1 MRGPPETLPEA
12 LRAAAESGEGGL
24 VFHLRGGMDRWPPD
38 RLQEAA
44 IDAVGVLTTR
54 GVLPGHAVGLLGP
67 NRPEW
72 ARWAFGVWSAG
83 AALVPLPHP
92 VRVRD
97 RAALAE
103 QIASL
108 VAASGC
114 HAVVAAPELADLVPA
129 HLVIPWDQGDSRG
142 APVVADVVPEDV
154 AVIQFTSGS
163 TAAPRGAVLTHAAV
177 LAAIRSIGGAY
188 RIRPERDI
196 YLGWLP
202 FFHDNGLFAYVVR
215 PVVQGCDGHLF
226 ATEEFARDPATWFRL
241 AGQVGATI
249 TSGPCSA
256 WGAALR
262 AADRRRE
269 GAALSSLRL
278 AILAA
283 EPIDPAVVGQLE
295 AAGRWLGL
303 RRSAIGAA
311 YGLAEAT
318 LGVTATE
325 PGEGL
330 AFDKV
335 GLADLAAGRAE
346 PARDGPIK
354 LVPSCGR
361 PMPGVELRIE
371 GADGAAREE
380 RRVGEV
386 LVRAP
391 SLLTGYV
398 GGAASPVVG
407 GWLHTG
413 DRGYLAGDELYL
425 TGRIKDLIIVLGRNY
440 TPEDLEWA
448 AGRVDGVRPGRSV
461 AFSQPGGNEEAV
473 VVVVEPRGEPEE
485 GLAERVGRAVADAV
499 GLRPSEVL
507 VVPRGT
513 VPKTTSGKLRRG
525 ALREAYARGELM
537 RPGSLEAGDAPRGQ
551 PKLASS

>member
-1 MRGPPETLPEA
+1 VREASGTLPDA
-12 LRAAAESGEGGL
+12 LRDAAVAGGGGL
-24 VFHLRGGMDRWPPD
+24 VFHLRGGVDRWPPD

-44 IDAVGVLTTR
+44 TAAAGVLAAR
-54 GVLPGHAVGLLGP
+54 GVLPGQAVGLLGP

-72 ARWAFGVWSAG
+72 ARWAFAVWSAG

-97 RAALAE
+97 RGALAE

-108 VAASGC
+108 VAAAGC
-114 HAVVAAPELADLVPA
+114 LAVVAAPELADLVPP
-129 HLVIPWDQGDSRG
+129 HLVIPWDRDDPGW
-142 APVVADVVPEDV
+142 APAVADVAPDDV

-163 TAAPRGAVLTHAAV
+163 TAAPRGVVLTHGAV
-177 LAAIRSIGGAY
+177 LAAVRSIGEAY
-188 RIRPERDI
+188 RIRPKEDV

-215 PVVQGCDGHLF
+215 PVVHGCEGHLF
-226 ATEEFARDPATWFRL
+226 ATEDFARDPATWFRL
-241 AGQVGATI
+241 AERAGATI

-269 GAALSSLRL
+269 GGALSTLRL

-283 EPIDPAVVGQLE
+283 EPIDPAVVDQLE
-295 AAGRWLGL
+295 AAGGWLGL
-303 RRSAIGAA
+303 RPSAIGAA

-330 AFDKV
+330 TFDRV
-335 GLADLAAGRAE
+335 GLAGLAAGRAE
-346 PARDGPIK
+346 PAADGPIK
-354 LVPSCGR
+354 RVPSCGR
-361 PMPGVELRIE
+361 PMPGVELRID
-371 GADGAAREE
+371 GPDGAALDQRG
-380 RRVGEV
+380 VGEV

-398 GGAASPVVG
+398 GGAASPVAG

-425 TGRIKDLIIVLGRNY
+425 TGRIKDLIIMLGRNY

-448 AGRVDGVRPGRSV
+448 AGRVAGVRPGRSV
-461 AFSQPGGNEEAV
+461 AFSRPGGHEEAV
-473 VVVVEPRGEPEE
+473 VVVEPRDEPEE

-525 ALREAYARGELM
+525 ALRDAYVRGELIGAGT
-537 RPGSLEAGDAPRGQ
+537 PGAGDAPRDEPG
-551 PKLASS
+551 LASS